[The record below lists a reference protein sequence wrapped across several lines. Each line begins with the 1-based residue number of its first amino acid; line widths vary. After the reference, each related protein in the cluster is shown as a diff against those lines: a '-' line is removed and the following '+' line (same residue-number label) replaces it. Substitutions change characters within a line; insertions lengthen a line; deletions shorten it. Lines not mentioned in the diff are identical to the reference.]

1 MKNQLIE
8 VVAKAKDKKQFMRM
22 IDHIVSLSEKYD
34 DNYTVDALCYL
45 ITVTE
50 DWDVR
55 YRALTVIDRIKR
67 R

>member
-50 DWDVR
+50 EWDVR

>member
-8 VVAKAKDKKQFMRM
+8 VVAKAKDKKQFMRT

-45 ITVTE
+45 ITVT
-50 DWDVR
+50 
-55 YRALTVIDRIKR
+55 
-67 R
+67 

>member
-1 MKNQLIE
+1 
-8 VVAKAKDKKQFMRM
+8 MRM

>member
-8 VVAKAKDKKQFMRM
+8 VVAKAKDKKQFMRT

-45 ITVTE
+45 ITVTK

>member
-1 MKNQLIE
+1 MKNRLIE

-34 DNYTVDALCYL
+34 DNYTVDALRYL

>member
-8 VVAKAKDKKQFMRM
+8 VVAKAKDKKQFMRT